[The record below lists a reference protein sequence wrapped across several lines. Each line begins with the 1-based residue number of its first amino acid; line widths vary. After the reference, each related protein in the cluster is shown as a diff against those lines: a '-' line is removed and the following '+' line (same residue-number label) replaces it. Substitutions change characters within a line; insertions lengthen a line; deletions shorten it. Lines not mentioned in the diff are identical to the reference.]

1 LVNAKQALQVFNAAI
16 ASQFGSLA
24 AASDECSSLY
34 INTHN
39 CDTQR
44 GSEAVTS
51 VYLMAD
57 LQFGQLEVIPG
68 FRYEHSDIDNTFWVI
83 PEDASGNEEP
93 GYFSKSHTTYD
104 KPLPSI
110 QLNYRPGDL
119 TVYRASIWT
128 SYVRPSMFQLGGG
141 EQISVGDGTRS
152 ITLGNPKLKA
162 IDAVNFD
169 ASGEWANHIG
179 SSANVAVF
187 YKALTHFTFS
197 SVNGFTNAGSASTA
211 ADGVTTTI
219 SQPENGGAGHVY
231 GLELTGRQLFQ
242 AMPAPFDGFG
252 VAGNLT
258 LERSSVN
265 TKVVGLDKNERLLDQ
280 PDLSSNLQA
289 FYQKGP
295 YQVDLSYRYIG
306 AYVAQYGTLGAN
318 SALDTWVRDNERV
331 DLHLGYVT
339 PVGVHVD
346 FSIANLLDA
355 DSYVASIG
363 KKNMIIPSYVNSG
376 RTYVFQMSFAY

>member
-1 LVNAKQALQVFNAAI
+1 
-16 ASQFGSLA
+16 
-24 AASDECSSLY
+24 
-34 INTHN
+34 
-39 CDTQR
+39 
-44 GSEAVTS
+44 
-51 VYLMAD
+51 
-57 LQFGQLEVIPG
+57 
-68 FRYEHSDIDNTFWVI
+68 
-83 PEDASGNEEP
+83 
-93 GYFSKSHTTYD
+93 
-104 KPLPSI
+104 
-110 QLNYRPGDL
+110 
-119 TVYRASIWT
+119 
-128 SYVRPSMFQLGGG
+128 MFQLGGG

-169 ASGEWANHIG
+169 ASGEWANRIG